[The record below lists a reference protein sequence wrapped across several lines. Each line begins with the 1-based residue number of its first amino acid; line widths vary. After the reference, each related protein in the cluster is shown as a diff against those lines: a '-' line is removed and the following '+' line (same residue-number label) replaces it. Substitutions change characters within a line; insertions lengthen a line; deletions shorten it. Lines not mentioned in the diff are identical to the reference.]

1 MNITTQAL
9 FDISCVDKFLHP
21 ILKVEKPWQILSNL
35 DEFLSK
41 VENNL
46 KGEIHPTAVVS
57 GKVYL
62 AAGAKIKS
70 HALVEGPAWIA
81 EGAEVGH
88 GAYIRGGVILAS
100 KAKVG
105 HSSEV
110 KHALLLN
117 AAQAPHFN
125 YVGDAIIGS
134 NSNLGA
140 GVKLANLAA
149 FGKNVK
155 VAGEDTGLRKFSA
168 AVGDSVFVGCN
179 SVLAPGTIIGPRT
192 MVYNCAMLR
201 GVYPADSVVKLRQ
214 SLEVVVKS

>member
-1 MNITTQAL
+1 MSITTQTL
-9 FDISCVDKFLHP
+9 FDIAYIDEPLLP
-21 ILKVEKPWQILSNL
+21 LLKVDKPWQILGKL
-35 DEFLSK
+35 DQFLTNIKESLQGD
-41 VENNL
+41 V
-46 KGEIHPTAVVS
+46 HPTAVIS

-70 HALVEGPAWIA
+70 HALVEGPAWIGK
-81 EGAEVGH
+81 GAEVGH

-100 KAKVG
+100 KARVG
-105 HSSEV
+105 HSSEA

-117 AAQAPHFN
+117 GAQAPHFN
-125 YVGDAIIGS
+125 YIGDGILGS
-134 NSNLGA
+134 NANLGA

-155 VAGEDTGLRKFSA
+155 VAGEDTGLHKFSA

-214 SLEVVVKS
+214 SLEVVTKN